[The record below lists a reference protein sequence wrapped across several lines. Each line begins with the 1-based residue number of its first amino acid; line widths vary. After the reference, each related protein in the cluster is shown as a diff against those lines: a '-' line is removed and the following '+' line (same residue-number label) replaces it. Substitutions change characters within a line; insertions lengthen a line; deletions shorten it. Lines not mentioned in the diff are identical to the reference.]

1 MLHLLAPTAEKKDDV
16 MPSLDR
22 KTVLVTGA
30 AGGFGRELM
39 RQLLHE
45 GSMLILSDRTLADLH
60 RAAADVAAELGGPVQ
75 GRILGFIAADLST
88 AEGASALATQA
99 EAIAPQIDV
108 LINNAGLSFLG
119 AFADLPPDRWELIM
133 QVNLL
138 APMRLTRALL
148 PRMIERGSG
157 HIVNLSSCAGL
168 IGTPNLVAY
177 STSKFGLRGFGEGL
191 GNELERHGIGVTNVY
206 PYFART
212 PILESEHFGNAPTPE
227 LPGGRID
234 EPSMVISE
242 LIAGVKADRR
252 HVYPGPTAK
261 LIYQLQKPGPWALP
275 ALLRLAGWR

>member
-1 MLHLLAPTAEKKDDV
+1 MPT
-16 MPSLDR
+16 LDR
-22 KTVLVTGA
+22 KTVLITGA
-30 AGGFGRELM
+30 AGGFGRELT

-45 GSMLILSDRTLADLH
+45 GSLLILSDRTQVDLY
-60 RAAADVAAELGGPVQ
+60 RAAAEVAAELGGPVR
-75 GRILGFIAADLST
+75 GRILGFIAADLAST
-88 AEGASALATQA
+88 EGATALAAQA
-99 EAIAPQIDV
+99 QAIAPQIDV
-108 LINNAGLSFLG
+108 LINNAGLSYLG
-119 AFADLPPDRWELIM
+119 AFTDVPQDRWEMIM

-138 APMRLTRALL
+138 APMRMTAALL
-148 PRMIERGSG
+148 PGMIDHGSG
-157 HIVNLSSCAGL
+157 HIVNISSCAGL

-191 GNELERHGIGVTNVY
+191 GNELERHGIGVTTIY

-212 PILESEHFGNAPTPE
+212 PILDSEHFGNAPTPE

-234 EPSMVISE
+234 EPRMVIAQ